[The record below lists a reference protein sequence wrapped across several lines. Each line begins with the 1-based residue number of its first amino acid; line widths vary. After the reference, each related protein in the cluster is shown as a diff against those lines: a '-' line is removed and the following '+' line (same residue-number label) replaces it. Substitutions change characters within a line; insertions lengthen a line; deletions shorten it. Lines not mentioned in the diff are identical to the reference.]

1 MITLTAEN
9 IKQYGE
15 YKRIIEKIADKKYDA
30 IFHYVCLFKQTV
42 AAEIEVVKLT
52 TEDNFLNRAS
62 QKQSGGENYIFGAYP
77 HGEKCIL
84 LNMDAIAR
92 AAIEYEWST
101 GELMFNTFDT
111 LAHELTHYMQFLNDE
126 EFDMITDYYERA
138 HEVEAREI
146 GGRVAHIIMEE
157 IIKEMRE
164 AK

>member
-1 MITLTAEN
+1 
-9 IKQYGE
+9 
-15 YKRIIEKIADKKYDA
+15 
-30 IFHYVCLFKQTV
+30 
-42 AAEIEVVKLT
+42 
-52 TEDNFLNRAS
+52 
-62 QKQSGGENYIFGAYP
+62 
-77 HGEKCIL
+77 
-84 LNMDAIAR
+84 MDAIAR

-157 IIKEMRE
+157 ITKEMRE